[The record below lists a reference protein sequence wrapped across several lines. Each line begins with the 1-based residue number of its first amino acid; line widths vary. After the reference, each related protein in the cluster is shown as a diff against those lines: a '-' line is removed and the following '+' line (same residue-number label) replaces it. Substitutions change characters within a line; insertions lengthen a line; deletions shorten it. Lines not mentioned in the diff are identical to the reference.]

1 MSGCVHGTVRY
12 LWAPSSGAPVSRI
25 SPVVCVL
32 KHAVSWPAGALPH
45 VFSQNGVQCDPAH
58 FALLVERW
66 RQSVPVRYHV
76 TARLRA
82 CVHVV
87 NALSR
92 AYICRLFRFPSAR
105 ANPPKYSIMQI
116 VTLRESRRRSRRR
129 RRGACRKSSRQ
140 DAARAPAASPG
151 GDAGSAGGAAG
162 ACRESSNNTCHA

>member
-92 AYICRLFRFPSAR
+92 AYICRLFRFPLAR
-105 ANPPKYSIMQI
+105 ASD
-116 VTLRESRRRSRRR
+116 E
-129 RRGACRKSSRQ
+129 RKSKVNVET
-140 DAARAPAASPG
+140 ASPCKRR
-151 GDAGSAGGAAG
+151 ALTSM
-162 ACRESSNNTCHA
+162 STCAPLPVCVWMGRSDGTLQLDGFWDLSHHD